1 MKILLLESSPEIK
14 LEHLTYLKKEHE
26 LFTLESELSDE
37 EVDVIIIRT
46 VIVDKKILDRYTNL
60 KYVAK
65 MWVWIDNVDS
75 KECDKRNI
83 KIINTP
89 GANSDSVAELIIWWI
104 LYLKRK
110 LFIEYSGVENR
121 HHYMWSCISGS
132 TVWIIWFW
140 NIWKKIYERLLW
152 FWVEKFLIF
161 DPFVKKEEVSEYENI
176 ELVKDKKD
184 IFKKSDIISFHIP
197 LLDST
202 RNFMWQK
209 EIKLLKK
216 DVMVVNTSR
225 WWIINENKLL
235 EFLYDN
241 PNSSY
246 YADVWEEEP
255 NDPKMDFLDLENV
268 LITPHIW
275 AMTNKA
281 EINMHKFN
289 FDK

>member
-1 MKILLLESSPEIK
+1 MVRTIK
-14 LEHLTYLKKEHE
+14 
-26 LFTLESELSDE
+26 
-37 EVDVIIIRT
+37 
-46 VIVDKKILDRYTNL
+46 VDKKLLDTYKNL
-60 KYVAK
+60 MYVTK
-65 MWVWIDNVDS
+65 MWVWIDNIDE
-75 KECDKRNI
+75 KECLKRNI
-83 KIINTP
+83 KIVNTP
-89 GANSDSVAELIIWWI
+89 WANCDSVAELVIWGI

-110 LFIEYSGVENR
+110 LFIEYSWVENR
-121 HHYMWSCISGS
+121 HHYMWSCISWS
-132 TVWIIWFW
+132 TVWIIGFW
-140 NIWKKIYERLLW
+140 NIGKKVYERLLW
-152 FWVEKFLIF
+152 FWIEKFLIF
-161 DPFVKKEEVSEYENI
+161 DPFVKKEELKDYKNV

-202 RNFMWQK
+202 RNFMGQK
-209 EIKLLKK
+209 EIKALKK
-216 DVMVVNTSR
+216 DVMIVNTSR

-235 EFLYDN
+235 EFLYEN
-241 PNSSY
+241 PESSY

-289 FDK
+289 FDN